1 MVRDKSMTRKSRV
14 LKIKKSAPSASPASE
29 GRRVYVAALTEERD
43 PVWSIRSGY
52 RYPEIQIIQHA
63 YQIPD
68 KTFAHLIGISD
79 KTLSRIKNSD
89 AKLSS
94 LSGDRLYRL
103 KKVWLLANKVLEN
116 PENALAWLRHAQ
128 PGLNNQA
135 PLDLLDTE
143 PGYEQVQTLL
153 NQLEFGVLP

>member
-1 MVRDKSMTRKSRV
+1 MKW
-14 LKIKKSAPSASPASE
+14 KIKAVKGKKAASAGSAAAERLRAYMPGAAE
-29 GRRVYVAALTEERD
+29 EQNDIVLIRTGFAYPQIRVV
-43 PVWSIRSGY
+43 
-52 RYPEIQIIQHA
+52 QHA
-63 YQIPD
+63 YQLPD

-79 KTLSRIKNSD
+79 KTLARIKTSN

-103 KKVWLLANKVLEN
+103 KKIWALANAVLEN
-116 PENALAWLRHAQ
+116 PENALAWLNHAQ
-128 PGLNNQA
+128 PGLNQQA
-135 PLDLLDTE
+135 PLDILDTE

>member
-1 MVRDKSMTRKSRV
+1 MKWKTKAG
-14 LKIKKSAPSASPASE
+14 KWKKAASAASD
-29 GRRVYVAALTEERD
+29 RFRVYMPGAPEEKNDIAL
-43 PVWSIRSGY
+43 IRTGFA
-52 RYPEIQIIQHA
+52 YPQIRVVQHA
-63 YQIPD
+63 YRLPD

-79 KTLSRIKNSD
+79 KTLARIKTSH

-103 KKVWLLANKVLEN
+103 KKVWALANKVLEN
-116 PENALAWLRHAQ
+116 RENALAWLSYPQ
-128 PGLNNQA
+128 PGLNQQA
-135 PLDLLDTE
+135 PLDILDTE

>member
-1 MVRDKSMTRKSRV
+1 M
-14 LKIKKSAPSASPASE
+14 KKSKPKT
-29 GRRVYVAALTEERD
+29 GRKAALPAAADRPREYTPGAEQEASD
-43 PVWSIRSGY
+43 IVLIRAGFGY
-52 RYPEIQIIQHA
+52 PQIRLVQHA
-63 YQIPD
+63 YQLPD

-79 KTLSRIKNSD
+79 KTLARIKTSN
-89 AKLSS
+89 ARLSS

-103 KKVWLLANKVLEN
+103 KRVWALANTVLEN

-128 PGLNNQA
+128 PGLNQQA
-135 PLDLLDTE
+135 PLDILDTE

>member
-1 MVRDKSMTRKSRV
+1 MKKNQTKTGKKAASAAAPAADRPRAYLPGTAEEQNYIV
-14 LKIKKSAPSASPASE
+14 L
-29 GRRVYVAALTEERD
+29 
-43 PVWSIRSGY
+43 IRAGFA
-52 RYPEIQIIQHA
+52 YPQIQAIQHA
-63 YQIPD
+63 YQLPD

-79 KTLSRIKNSD
+79 KTLARIKTSH

-103 KKVWLLANKVLEN
+103 KKIWALANKVLEN
-116 PENALAWLRHAQ
+116 PGNALVWLRHAQ

-135 PLDLLDTE
+135 PLEILDTE

>member
-1 MVRDKSMTRKSRV
+1 MKNNR
-14 LKIKKSAPSASPASE
+14 IKKGKKTVSAASA
-29 GRRVYVAALTEERD
+29 AADRPREYMPGAAGEQNDIIL
-43 PVWSIRSGY
+43 IRAGFA
-52 RYPEIQIIQHA
+52 YPQIRAIQHA
-63 YQIPD
+63 YQLPD

-79 KTLSRIKNSD
+79 KTLARIKTSH

-103 KKVWLLANKVLEN
+103 KKVWALANKVLEN
-116 PENALAWLRHAQ
+116 RENALAWLSHAQ
-128 PGLNNQA
+128 PGLNHQA
-135 PLDLLDTE
+135 PLDILDTE

>member
-1 MVRDKSMTRKSRV
+1 MKWKSKV
-14 LKIKKSAPSASPASE
+14 KKGKKDAAAVPAVSDRHR
-29 GRRVYVAALTEERD
+29 GYVTGPAEEKND
-43 PVWSIRSGY
+43 IGLIRAGFA
-52 RYPEIQIIQHA
+52 YPQIRLIQHA

-103 KKVWLLANKVLEN
+103 KKVWQLANKVLEN
-116 PENALAWLRHAQ
+116 TENALVWLRRAQ

-153 NQLEFGVLP
+153 NQIEFGVLP

>member
-1 MVRDKSMTRKSRV
+1 MTRKSRV
-14 LKIKKSAPSASPASE
+14 LKTKKSAPSASPVSE
-29 GRRVYVAALTEERD
+29 GRRAYVPALTEEMN
-43 PVWSIRSGY
+43 PVWAIRSGY
-52 RYPEIQIIQHA
+52 SYPEIQVIQHA

-116 PENALAWLRHAQ
+116 PEHALAWLRHAQ

>member
-1 MVRDKSMTRKSRV
+1 MK
-14 LKIKKSAPSASPASE
+14 KIQTKKGKKAAGAVSAAADRHRGYITGLAE
-29 GRRVYVAALTEERD
+29 GNDIGL
-43 PVWSIRSGY
+43 IRAGFA
-52 RYPEIQIIQHA
+52 YPQIRLVQHA

-79 KTLSRIKNSD
+79 KTLARIKNAD

-128 PGLNNQA
+128 PGLDGQA

-153 NQLEFGVLP
+153 NQIEFGVLP

>member
-1 MVRDKSMTRKSRV
+1 MKW
-14 LKIKKSAPSASPASE
+14 KIKAVKGKKAASAASAAADRPREYIHGAAE
-29 GRRVYVAALTEERD
+29 EQNDIMLIRTGFAYPQIRVV
-43 PVWSIRSGY
+43 
-52 RYPEIQIIQHA
+52 QHA
-63 YQIPD
+63 YQLPD

-79 KTLSRIKNSD
+79 KTLARIKTSN

-103 KKVWLLANKVLEN
+103 KKTWALATKVLEN
-116 PENALAWLRHAQ
+116 PENALAWLNHAQ
-128 PGLNNQA
+128 PGLNQQA
-135 PLDLLDTE
+135 PLDILDTE

>member
-1 MVRDKSMTRKSRV
+1 MTTKRWV
-14 LKIKKSAPSASPASE
+14 LKAKKPASLTSTMRE
-29 GRRVYVAALTEERD
+29 GRHVYASALADEVNAVRI
-43 PVWSIRSGY
+43 IRRGY
-52 RYPEIQIIQHA
+52 SYPEIKIVQHA
-63 YQIPD
+63 YQVPD

-79 KTLSRIKNSD
+79 KTLSRIKNSN

-103 KKVWLLANKVLEN
+103 KKIWLLANQVLEN
-116 PENALAWLRHAQ
+116 SENALSWLRHIQ

-153 NQLEFGVLP
+153 NQIEYGVLP